1 MNVCL
6 AQWKG
11 RGRILA
17 FVARRRSLYRA
28 RSKFR
33 SCRRKPL
40 GLGNTQSVTI
50 PRRLRRWRLI
60 SQIADS
66 ARDGRVVIS
75 SRFAVPADHE

>member
-11 RGRILA
+11 RGGILA

-33 SCRRKPL
+33 SCQRKPL

-50 PRRLRRWRLI
+50 PRRLRLI
-60 SQIADS
+60 SQVADS
-66 ARDGRVVIS
+66 ARDGRVVTS
-75 SRFAVPADHE
+75 SRVAVPADHE